1 MLARLT
7 DVVTDPLIGELSDRW
22 RTPVGRRKPWLL
34 IGTPIMLLGVYKL
47 FAPSG
52 DVDIY
57 YFLLWL
63 TIFFLGSTMIML
75 PHRAWGAEMSTDYTN
90 VRVLPQREILLF
102 GRIDDRRSSAMA
114 VEVMADGGSG
124 VGDVL
129 GKIWTDA
136 TGAFTGDYERAH
148 AGEPRHAYRAG
159 SVRIGVDVD
168 MATATGGG
176 DLLLCRERTGGIGHH
191 CKSTMR
197 EGIKAS
203 AEERPNAAGITHRT
217 VGAFWRVVP

>member
-1 MLARLT
+1 
-7 DVVTDPLIGELSDRW
+7 
-22 RTPVGRRKPWLL
+22 
-34 IGTPIMLLGVYKL
+34 MLLGVYKL

-75 PHRAWGAEMSTDYTN
+75 PHRAWGAEMSTDYH
-90 VRVLPQREILLF
+90 QRS
-102 GRIDDRRSSAMA
+102 RITAAREFYYLAGLMIAAAVPMA

-136 TGAFTGDYERAH
+136 TGAFTGDIMNATPV
-148 AGEPRHAYRAG
+148 AAPPYRAG
-159 SVRIGVDVD
+159 SVWIGVDVD
-168 MATATGGG
+168 MAAATGGG
-176 DLLLCRERTGGIGHH
+176 DLLLCRERTDGIGHH
-191 CKSTMR
+191 SKSTHAR
-197 EGIKAS
+197 RHQSIC
-203 AEERPNAAGITHRT
+203 
-217 VGAFWRVVP
+217 